1 MMGIPV
7 SDELRQLESKTQ
19 KSHKKFNESRL
30 VTPFGIHSN
39 YRFAEPYPH
48 YFSRGKG
55 SRLWDVDGNEY
66 LDYNMGF
73 GALVVGHGHPAIVQ
87 RLREQ
92 LENSTLLG
100 FEFQDAD
107 KYVRLL

>member
-1 MMGIPV
+1 LVRAGFSRFSAFMATIA
-7 SDELRQLESKTQ
+7 TQ
-19 KSHKKFNESRL
+19 SLILTTSHKE
-30 VTPFGIHSN
+30 
-39 YRFAEPYPH
+39 
-48 YFSRGKG
+48 KG
-55 SRLWDVDGNEY
+55 AGCRSNEY